1 MSETID
7 TAASPTVRKDR
18 THWLYIAVVVA
29 VVLGVL
35 VGWLAPD
42 LGKELKVL
50 GTSFVNLIKMMISPV
65 IFCTIVLG
73 IGSVRKAASVGRVG
87 GARARLLHRHV
98 DLRPRDRPGR
108 RQPHP
113 PGAGPGHP
121 HDVQGAGRR

>member
-1 MSETID
+1 MKHTRGATASHPTEEPMSETID
-7 TAASPTVRKDR
+7 TSASPTVRKDR

-42 LGKELKVL
+42 LGKELKIL

-73 IGSVRKAASVGRVG
+73 TGSVRKAASVGRVG
-87 GARARLLHRHV
+87 GLALGYFVVMSTFALAIGLV
-98 DLRPRDRPGR
+98 VGNL
-108 RQPHP
+108 
-113 PGAGPGHP
+113 
-121 HDVQGAGRR
+121 